1 MATMAFK
8 DTHAFRIKYILIVED
23 DLQHQDLLSSIL
35 AYHGFVSIRAVN
47 GRQAV
52 VLASKIRP
60 DLIIMDLSMPIQNGF
75 EATRQIKKNP
85 RLAHIP
91 IVAMSA
97 YDTPKNKHNAL
108 DAGCVAFLP
117 KPLEIFKLREQLM
130 QILAN
135 DRSS

>member
-1 MATMAFK
+1 MVLK
-8 DTHAFRIKYILIVED
+8 DTDAVRIKYILIVED

-52 VLASKIRP
+52 TLASKIRP
-60 DLIIMDLSMPIQNGF
+60 DLIMMDLSMPIQNGF
-75 EATRQIKKNP
+75 EATRQIKRNP
-85 RLAHIP
+85 RLSHIP

-97 YDTPKNKHNAL
+97 YDTPQNKHNAL
-108 DAGCVAFLP
+108 AAGCVAFLP

-135 DRSS
+135 